1 MKIEFNKKQVEVE
14 EVECELLEDKWI
26 EYKVED
32 VIIRVKPV
40 VVSVLKLIGELDE
53 TTQLQQY
60 LVKTQDI
67 ITVKRPSK

>member
-14 EVECELLEDKWI
+14 EVEYELLEDKWI

-32 VIIRVKPV
+32 VIIRIKPV
-40 VVSVLKLIGELDE
+40 VVSVLKIIGELDE

-60 LVKTQDI
+60 LVKTQDVV
-67 ITVKRPSK
+67 TVKRS

>member
-40 VVSVLKLIGELDE
+40 VVSVLKLVGEVDE

-67 ITVKRPSK
+67 VTVKRGKP